1 MIAALFYLVFPCIE
15 TTLNIMLE
23 LLPVDVCNCLD
34 EKVACTT
41 IFYLFFG
48 CEVEGGFGSKG
59 CG

>member
-1 MIAALFYLVFPCIE
+1 MF
-15 TTLNIMLE
+15 E
-23 LLPVDVCNCLD
+23 LLPVDVCNCFD
-34 EKVACTT
+34 EKVVYTT